1 MSVLGTLPTS
11 KIQNK
16 VNPLVVLR
24 IIQVLVLLVVL
35 AGSYG
40 IYLVMTAYNEL
51 ETLTDTLGTTAIY
64 TDAQRLVNS
73 SIGWWNSEQ
82 KTEKLNTLKRAS
94 KLTDVIAINRS
105 IELDQQQA
113 QLYLDSVQMP
123 YVHFLHHFLMP
134 PLNIWKNKFTNK
146 IDDTLVWQKY
156 LQENTYLDVNLIG
169 SWTDFFKDIGED
181 SPKNEIRSISI
192 GDISEQK
199 GTFTITMN
207 VDFVAQNKR
216 AFLLLIDKLSTTSN
230 KENLWLL
237 NEFFFHLWMV
247 LKDRDFGWTGSAA
260 TWWVVMQTNTWDV
273 IIWQELY
280 KWVRDPNSRYITEKE
295 IVTAMRRFVNCEAT
309 EDAER
314 CYFRFREK
322 IRNLPAIAYTLW
334 LPNTNKVVELR
345 KFMQKLP
352 PVINLKSFWF
362 SRINAATAR
371 EQDRWYEWSIAL
383 EVYGKSMSDDE
394 VNEIATY
401 LWSLCLKDGIAMSP
415 AAAMN
420 QVDNTI
426 KQSNQI
432 WWFSNEKSKQFADL
446 KLTMQNIERGMWNL
460 PWFKRTVKYFELYRM
475 LQDNKLCVTKN

>member
-11 KIQNK
+11 KIKNK
-16 VNPLVVLR
+16 INPLVVLR
-24 IIQVLVLLVVL
+24 ILQVLVLLVFLV
-35 AGSYG
+35 GSYG
-40 IYLVMTAYNEL
+40 IFVVISAYNEL
-51 ETLTDTLGTTAIY
+51 ETLTDTLGNTSIY

-73 SIGWWNSEQ
+73 SIGWSNSEQ
-82 KTEKLNTLKRAS
+82 KNEKLNVIKRAN
-94 KLTDVIAINRS
+94 KLTDIIAINKS
-105 IELDQQQA
+105 IELEQQQA

-123 YVHFLHHFLMP
+123 YINFLHHFLMP

-156 LQENTYLDVNLIG
+156 LQENNYLDVNLIG
-169 SWTDFFKDIGED
+169 TWTDFFKDIWED

-192 GDISEQK
+192 GDIAEQR

-247 LKDRDFGWTGSAA
+247 LKDRDFWWLDSTT
-260 TWWVVMQTNTWDV
+260 TWWVVLQMNTWDAV
-273 IIWQELY
+273 VWQQLY
-280 KWVRDPNSRYITEKE
+280 SWVKDSSSKYVTEKE
-295 IVTAMRRFVNCEAT
+295 IIIAMRRFVNCEAT

-322 IRNLPAIAYTLW
+322 IRNLPSIAYTLW
-334 LPNTNKVVELR
+334 IPNTNKVYELR
-345 KFMQKLP
+345 KFMQKIP
-352 PVINLKSFWF
+352 PVINLQSFWF
-362 SRINAATAR
+362 TRLNATTAR
-371 EQDRWYEWSIAL
+371 EQDRWYEWSISL
-383 EVYGKSMSDDE
+383 EVYGKSMGDDE
-394 VNEIATY
+394 VNEIAAY
-401 LWSLCLKDGIAMSP
+401 LWSLCLKDWIAMTP

-432 WWFSNEKSKQFADL
+432 WGFSNEKSKQFADL
-446 KLTMQNIERGMWNL
+446 KASMQKIEREIWWL